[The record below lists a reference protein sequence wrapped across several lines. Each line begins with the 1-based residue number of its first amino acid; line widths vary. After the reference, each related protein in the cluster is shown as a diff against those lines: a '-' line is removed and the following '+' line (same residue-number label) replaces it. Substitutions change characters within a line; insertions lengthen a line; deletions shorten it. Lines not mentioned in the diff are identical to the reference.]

1 MGNGVF
7 HTDTVKIIDLAETLD
22 VPPYKLSY
30 LFNQYLKRTFYDY
43 VNDYRIAEFKY
54 LVNKGEHKTYTLSAM
69 IEKCGFISRASF
81 FRYFKKTT
89 GMTPNE
95 YINTLEQGKK

>member
-1 MGNGVF
+1 M
-7 HTDTVKIIDLAETLD
+7 
-22 VPPYKLSY
+22 
-30 LFNQYLKRTFYDY
+30 
-43 VNDYRIAEFKY
+43 
-54 LVNKGEHKTYTLSAM
+54 NKGEHKTYTLSAM